1 MKKLKK
7 HGQVKYDWR
16 ELAKNDQRPTEY
28 KQKLT
33 NRLRDGPDRGN
44 KHKDAIDDI
53 TEEIVPTAKTKA
65 KQQ

>member
-1 MKKLKK
+1 M
-7 HGQVKYDWR
+7 
-16 ELAKNDQRPTEY
+16 KNDQHPTEY

-44 KHKDAIDDI
+44 KYKDAIDDI

-65 KQQ
+65 KHQ